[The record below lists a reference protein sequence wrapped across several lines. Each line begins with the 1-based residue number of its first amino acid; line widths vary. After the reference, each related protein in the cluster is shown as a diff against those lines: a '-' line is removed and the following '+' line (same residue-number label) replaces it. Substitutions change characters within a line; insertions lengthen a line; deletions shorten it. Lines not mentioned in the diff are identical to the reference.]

1 VTRVRTTQ
9 TFTVFLAL
17 GALASGVLLTPAVA
31 EACGGVTAYIADRP
45 EAVKGAKQE
54 KLGGTVY
61 YVLRD
66 GSLALPVSEVKIS
79 SELAEVIARRYLDRK
94 YGRYEHFEFEAF
106 TFEHGDFVYMYHAR
120 VPGLAVSYH
129 VGPVRFATDEAHIHI
144 SATTGFVY
152 GFGCGGGPGDE
163 DMAFDPSA
171 YPPDLAAKRLPY
183 RQFDSH
189 AVVRDGRMPTIDGR
203 IGYDEWADAAHLVV
217 LVGTAKAEVEE
228 YG

>member
-1 VTRVRTTQ
+1 MRVLA
-9 TFTVFLAL
+9 VFFIL
-17 GALASGVLLTPAVA
+17 GGLLSGVLLTSGSA

-45 EAVKGAKQE
+45 ETLGGAKRE
-54 KLGGTVY
+54 NLGGIVY
-61 YVLRD
+61 YRLPD
-66 GSLALPVSEVKIS
+66 GTLALPASGVKVSS
-79 SELAEVIARRYLDRK
+79 ALAEAIARRYLDRT

-129 VGPVRFATDEAHIHI
+129 VGPLRFVTNEAHIHV
-144 SATTGFVY
+144 SARTGVVY

-163 DMAFDPSA
+163 DMAFDPAA
-171 YPPDLAAKRLPY
+171 YPPDLATKRMPY

-189 AVVRDGRMPTIDGR
+189 TVIRDGRTPTVDGA
-203 IGYDEWADAAHLVV
+203 IGKEEWADAAHLVV
-217 LVGTAKAEVEE
+217 TVGTVKAEVQE

>member
-1 VTRVRTTQ
+1 MRLSKILFV
-9 TFTVFLAL
+9 LA
-17 GALASGVLLTPAVA
+17 GLASTLLPPSGPA

-45 EAVKGAKQE
+45 DSLKGATPE
-54 KLGGTVY
+54 SLGGAVAY
-61 YVLRD
+61 RLPD
-66 GSLALPVSEVKIS
+66 GSLALPASEVKIGS
-79 SELAEVIARRYLDRK
+79 ALAEAIARRYLER
-94 YGRYEHFEFEAF
+94 RYRRARHLEFEAF

-129 VGPVRFATDEAHIHI
+129 VGPVRFATDEAHIHV
-144 SATTGFVY
+144 SARTGVVY

-171 YPPDLAAKRLPY
+171 YPPDLATRRLPY

-189 AVVRDGRMPTIDGR
+189 TVIRDGRAPTVDGA
-203 IGYDEWADAAHLVV
+203 IGREEWADAVHQVV
-217 LVGTAKAEVEE
+217 VAGTAKAEVQE